1 MEAITLSK
9 KEEWLQALPAASVFS
24 THFSSLVAAAEERVQ
39 ATDFP
44 TTRVED
50 WKYTRTT
57 RISTNKWTIAKS
69 DKAVDITPFLI
80 DGLDAAVYV
89 FVDGYFQAHLSRLTV
104 IDGVSIQS
112 IAELDA
118 DNQSALQELLERR
131 ENSGEFFTAL
141 HTARA
146 TDGLFIRVKKNTQAA
161 KSIHCLFLQTT
172 EHSFGLPFVG
182 GIVEE
187 NAELH
192 VAYTFA
198 AFNHVQAFTSMATDW
213 EVKQNASFTL
223 DKIQQEGNESFHLS
237 QENIYQMRDSRFTIN
252 TLTVDGNWVRNN
264 LNIRLKGENCNTHLN
279 GVYLPRGT
287 QHVDNHTLVDHTMPH
302 CESNELYKGVVFDQ
316 SKAVFNG
323 KVYVRL
329 DAQKTNAYQTNAN
342 ILMSN
347 DASVNTKPELE
358 IYADDVKCSHGTT
371 TGQFNEEALFYLK
384 ARGIGAENAKKL
396 LTAAFVGDVLS
407 KVAHEG
413 VRTYVL
419 NQLQK
424 KDVLWM

>member
-1 MEAITLSK
+1 METVTLSK
-9 KEEWLQALPAASVFS
+9 KEEWLQALPAVSIFS
-24 THFSSLVAAAEERVQ
+24 HAFSPLVKKAEEALQ
-39 ATDFP
+39 LTDFP

-57 RISTNKWTIAKS
+57 RISANKWTIAKS
-69 DKAVDITPFLI
+69 EKKADITPFLI

-89 FVDGYFQAHLSRLTV
+89 FIDGFFQAHLSRLTP
-104 IDGVSIQS
+104 IEGVSVQPIT
-112 IAELDA
+112 ELSASDQA
-118 DNQSALQELLERR
+118 ALQELLERR
-131 ENSGEFFTAL
+131 ESAGEFFTAL

-172 EHSFGLPFVG
+172 EQTFGLPFVG

-187 NAELH
+187 HANLH
-192 VAYTFA
+192 VVYTFA
-198 AFNHVQAFTSMATDW
+198 ALNNVQAFTSMATDW
-213 EVKQNASFTL
+213 EVKQNASFTI
-223 DKIQQEGNESFHLS
+223 DKIQQEGDASFHLS
-237 QENIYQMRDSRFTIN
+237 QENIYQLRDSRFTIN

-287 QHVDNHTLVDHTMPH
+287 QHVDNHTLVDHTLPH
-302 CESNELYKGVVFDQ
+302 CESNELYKGVISDQ

-323 KVYVRL
+323 KVYVRI

-396 LTAAFVGDVLS
+396 LTAAFVGEVLS
-407 KVAHEG
+407 KVEHEG
-413 VRTYVL
+413 VRQYVM
-419 NQLQK
+419 NQLQT